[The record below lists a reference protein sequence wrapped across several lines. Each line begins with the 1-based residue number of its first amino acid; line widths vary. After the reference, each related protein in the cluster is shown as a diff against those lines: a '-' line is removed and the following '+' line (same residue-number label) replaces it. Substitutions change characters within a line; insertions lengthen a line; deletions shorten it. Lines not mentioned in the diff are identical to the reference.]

1 MNALE
6 PDAAVPLKL
15 ASPDDF
21 AIPPASLAAAW
32 ELRPTCSARGCA
44 ADMAEP
50 PQDPVDTVGVDWNS
64 VRVSARR
71 GLSARMGGFRTEDIE
86 DSVQEACTA
95 YFLFVRRNGA
105 PPHSPESLLFKI
117 VRGIAANAIRRR
129 QRERAALSNPELG
142 ASLFSTDEQN
152 LLEALEA
159 TVFLLREYF
168 LLKKAACAE
177 LADLRARDGSLKD
190 HANAKGIS
198 HDKARQDW
206 SRCAK
211 LIRDAVRSGRLRIPW
226 MPPPPRNSK

>member
-1 MNALE
+1 MG
-6 PDAAVPLKL
+6 D
-15 ASPDDF
+15 
-21 AIPPASLAAAW
+21 
-32 ELRPTCSARGCA
+32 
-44 ADMAEP
+44 P
-50 PQDPVDTVGVDWNS
+50 PQDPSDSVALGVDWDAVS
-64 VRVSARR
+64 SSARR
-71 GLSARMGGFRTEDIE
+71 GLAARMGGFRTEDIE
-86 DSVQEACTA
+86 DSVQDACTA

-142 ASLFSTDEQN
+142 ASLYSTDERN
-152 LLEALEA
+152 LFEALET

-198 HDKARQDW
+198 HDTTRQDW